1 MPPTRK
7 HNKAVCKNGGWVLD
21 RKSGGIRHD
30 KRVVCMKQEYPYF
43 GRKYGPK
50 DAVRSCRTCG
60 EDFWVPG
67 FLTACGYQN
76 EEKERQKFEKRFEQV
91 QPQVVSQQEPVAQAP
106 VAQEAVV
113 NEPPAYVAAEEA
125 PVSAYVHDT
134 ESEHS
139 GYESSDGSSSE
150 YLSDAEYE
158 SDARSESL
166 GPHDSP
172 RDNMSF
178 EERQHFVHS

>member
-1 MPPTRK
+1 
-7 HNKAVCKNGGWVLD
+7 
-21 RKSGGIRHD
+21 
-30 KRVVCMKQEYPYF
+30 MKQEYPYF

-50 DAVRSCRTCG
+50 DAVRPCRTCG
-60 EDFWVPG
+60 EDIWVRG
-67 FLTACGYQN
+67 LLTAIGYQN
-76 EEKERQKFEKRFEQV
+76 EKNEEAKFNKQFEEV
-91 QPQVVSQQEPVAQAP
+91 QPQEPVAQAP